1 LKVTFIED
9 HHEPVSADQPDV
21 GAAWDRLE
29 ERSLSRLRPDEREA
43 YARTRALFPGRG
55 RPRQDATRPEGK
67 AEPLTPAQRQA
78 LLRSRQ
84 RLLELMAV
92 EAGCRSPADL
102 AAALLRE
109 PANLSRLHEVSA
121 LSGRPYLLSAIQ
133 EGRVT
138 AEDVR
143 SIAEEILRAAY
154 RRWRLPLHPASSPSW
169 SAFTPLGPPPVD
181 LPASGR
187 AQAMLLIQPIDGE
200 GSPLPLQHE
209 PDDFDYLVR
218 LGAGRFGSL
227 LIARRDESW
236 GFLVVFPDVTAAVG
250 AARSIRRDLAAA
262 APPIRF
268 RMAIHVGTLTGPMD
282 GFPSR
287 DLHIGEALLL
297 LAGVDQ
303 VLVTAAARR
312 ALRESEVAARQL
324 HAHGLRILPIL
335 QTEDVYELDAPA
347 EAALPQAA
355 LHVTFQRVPAVPFIA
370 FPDLV
375 GRGMTSITADRARVV
390 TFVGP
395 SGAGATRV
403 ALQVATA
410 LSRRFASIHYVD
422 LAAMVDRMRVA
433 RFVAETLQ
441 VPIQGPGLDAL
452 ASVIRHLREG
462 PTLLVLDSCDRALV
476 ECRRLVEDLLTGCPS
491 LIVLATATEPLSLPG
506 EAAVHLRHLSL
517 PTRRDDSVRPV
528 DLDSSEAGRLFI
540 TRARQVNPAYT
551 FAEAE
556 AGAVVRICELVQG
569 LPIAIELLATMAAV
583 ATAAPAEL
591 ARELEEY
598 LWQQTGTPAPALP
611 RDRLLQLTI
620 SWRLRK
626 LHEQSPELERSALLL
641 SLFPADF
648 DPAAARA
655 VCARAPQTRFGE
667 TLRAL
672 VRQGFVQALP
682 SGTGTRYRVLKSIR
696 LECEARR
703 RYDES
708 LLAEIERAR
717 TAFARHF
724 AERLVATVDAVYG
737 PDQQRWIELLKR
749 EIPNFRAALAWS
761 QADAED
767 GATWVMLCAAYA
779 RFLLQIGHAGEAEE
793 IVEDALRRSRE
804 RDHVRLRLL
813 SEAGLVA
820 WRRGDLARARE
831 RWAETVEVAVR
842 LEDPNDQA
850 RALDQL
856 ATLAIAEGDLARA
869 EQLCQAGLEIAQR
882 IQSLSRL
889 SFGHFHLGLIE
900 LRRGELAAAREH
912 LETSLAM
919 REGKDHPNR
928 LRAASSLLG
937 LVELAVAESRAG
949 RDARATG
956 REHLRRALEIY
967 ARGSDRSGIA
977 SALCLGAVLLIAEGE
992 LEGAVRLH
1000 AAAQRIL
1007 ADMGQDLS
1015 AIWKPLVEAALD
1027 DARKQL
1033 SPHALRIAEELG
1045 RKLDDAQAVA
1055 YAQELLGAPGIGRG
1069 DRAGGAGGPESAV
1082 PW

>member
-1 LKVTFIED
+1 
-9 HHEPVSADQPDV
+9 VSADQPDIEV
-21 GAAWDRLE
+21 AWDRLE

-55 RPRQDATRPEGK
+55 RPRQNATRSEAR
-67 AEPLTPAQRQA
+67 AEPLTAAQRQA

-109 PANLSRLHEVSA
+109 PANLSRLHEVPG
-121 LSGRPYLLSAIQ
+121 LSGRPYLLSAVH

-143 SIAEEILRAAY
+143 PIAEEVLRAAY
-154 RRWRLPLHPASSPSW
+154 RRWRLPPHPASPPSW
-169 SAFTPLGPPPVD
+169 SAFTPLGVS
-181 LPASGR
+181 PAEPAVSGR
-187 AQAMLLIQPIDGE
+187 PTAMLLVQPVDAE
-200 GSPLPLQHE
+200 GAPLSFQTE

-218 LGAGRFGSL
+218 LGAARFGSS

-236 GFLVVFPDVTAAVG
+236 GFLVAFPAVAAAVG

-268 RMAIHVGTLTGPMD
+268 RMAIHVGPLTGPLG

-287 DLHIGEALLL
+287 DLHVGEALLL

-303 VLVTAAARR
+303 VLVTAVARR
-312 ALRESEVAARQL
+312 ALRESEVAVRQL
-324 HAHGLRILPIL
+324 HAHGPRILPIL
-335 QTEDVYELDAPA
+335 QTEEVYELDAPVGA
-347 EAALPQAA
+347 ELIQAP
-355 LHVTFQRVPAVPFIA
+355 LSVTFQRVPAVPFIA

-375 GRGMTSITADRARVV
+375 GLGMSSITENRARVV

-395 SGAGATRV
+395 GGAGATRV

-433 RFVAETLQ
+433 RFVAEALQ
-441 VPIQGPGLDAL
+441 VRIQGPGLDAL
-452 ASVIRHLREG
+452 ASVIRHLGER

-476 ECRRLVEDLLTGCPS
+476 ECRKLVEELLTGCPA
-491 LIVLATATEPLSLPG
+491 LTVVATATEPLSLPG
-506 EAAVHLRHLSL
+506 EVALHLRHLSL
-517 PTRRDDSVRPV
+517 PTRRDDSVRLV

-540 TRARQVNPAYT
+540 TRTGQVNPTYAFT
-551 FAEAE
+551 EPE
-556 AGAVVRICELVQG
+556 AGAVARVCELVQG
-569 LPIAIELLATMAAV
+569 LPIAIELVAAMAAV
-583 ATAAPAEL
+583 VTAAPADL

-620 SWRLRK
+620 SWCLRK
-626 LHEQSPELERSALLL
+626 LREQSPGLERSALLL

-648 DPAAARA
+648 DLAAARA
-655 VCARAPQTRFGE
+655 VCAGPPQTRFEE

-672 VRQGFVQALP
+672 VRQGFVQSLL
-682 SGTGTRYRVLKSIR
+682 SGAGTRYRVPKSIR

-703 RYDES
+703 RYDET
-708 LLAEIERAR
+708 LLAEVERAR
-717 TAFARHF
+717 ARFARHF
-724 AERLVATVDAVYG
+724 TERLVATVDAVYG
-737 PDQQRWIELLKR
+737 PDQRRWIELLKR

-761 QADAED
+761 QSSAED
-767 GATWVMLCAAYA
+767 GATWVILCAAYA

-793 IVEDALRRSRE
+793 IVEDALRRSQE
-804 RDHVRLRLL
+804 RDRVRLRLL

-831 RWAETVEVAVR
+831 RWTETVEVAAE
-842 LEDPNDQA
+842 LGDPDDQA

-856 ATLAIAEGDLARA
+856 ATLALAEGDLVQARR
-869 EQLCQAGLEIAQR
+869 LCQAGLEIAER

-889 SFGHFHLGLIE
+889 SFSRFHLGLIE
-900 LRRGELAAAREH
+900 LRRGELAVAREH
-912 LETSLAM
+912 LEASLAM
-919 REGKDHPNR
+919 REEKDHPNR
-928 LRAASSLLG
+928 LRVASSLLG
-937 LVELAVAESRAG
+937 LVELAVAESKAG
-949 RDARATG
+949 RDARAAG
-956 REHLRRALEIY
+956 REHLRRAIEIY
-967 ARGSDRSGIA
+967 ARGPDRPGIA
-977 SALCLGAVLLIAEGE
+977 SALCLGAVLLITEGE

-1015 AIWKPLVEAALD
+1015 AIWKPLVETALD
-1027 DARKQL
+1027 DARRQL
-1033 SPHALRIAEELG
+1033 SPHALRIAEDLG
-1045 RKLDDAQAVA
+1045 RKLDDAQAMA
-1055 YAQELLGAPGIGRG
+1055 YAGELLAAPRVPRTSGVAGEGPGPSPGRS
-1069 DRAGGAGGPESAV
+1069 AGHR
-1082 PW
+1082 